1 MLLHSKFK
9 DRIPDVLCIN
19 VVYKYQCVQCGA
31 LYVGETIR
39 HLKTRSAEHKGISV
53 RTGKPL
59 STAHSNI
66 LDHAMQT
73 GHPVLDSS
81 FSVVSVDSPDLLKIL
96 ESIQI
101 RTLKPTLN
109 DRESSYQLL
118 IL

>member
-1 MLLHSKFK
+1 MLCS
-9 DRIPDVLCIN
+9 N
-19 VVYKYQCVQCGA
+19 VVYKYQCAQCGA

-59 STAHSNI
+59 STTHSNI

-73 GHPVLDSS
+73 GHRVLNSS
-81 FSVVSVDSPDLLKIL
+81 FSILCVDNPDLLKIS

-101 RTLKPTLN
+101 KTLKPSLN
-109 DRESSYQLL
+109 DKESSYQLL